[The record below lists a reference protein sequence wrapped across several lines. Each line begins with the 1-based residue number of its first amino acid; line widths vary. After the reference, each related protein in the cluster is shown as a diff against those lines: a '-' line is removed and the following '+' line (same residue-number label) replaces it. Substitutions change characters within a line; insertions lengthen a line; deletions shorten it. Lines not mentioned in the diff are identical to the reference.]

1 MRPVPGKIFRTWHQQ
16 HIASFLCLGFSSSTI
31 KSVTP
36 RPPPTVTPTI
46 PPITLPMVY
55 EPVTPPID
63 PRVTPMRPPVT
74 PPAAPSQ
81 RMAVGSASKP
91 VNCARPILPTFAQP

>member
-1 MRPVPGKIFRTWHQQ
+1 
-16 HIASFLCLGFSSSTI
+16 
-31 KSVTP
+31 
-36 RPPPTVTPTI
+36 
-46 PPITLPMVY
+46 MVY